1 LTQIHT
7 FKPYVVCSDRA
18 EQVVAPAYDSMAPAE
33 RAAYAKANPSNF
45 IKTMRTPEDYVESE
59 NPSLEMVLDHNLN
72 AVQKMLEDSTFELQP
87 QEALYIYRLHTGDH
101 FQTAVIAEVPVTEYQ
116 QGRIHKHEHTRSE
129 HENRLTQYLQHVGV
143 SSSPICLAYQDDAR
157 IDKTVEIITQDKPL
171 LDFFMEDGVRQTIWK
186 VVETEQI
193 DILRT
198 QFLSVEVAY
207 LTDGHHRMAA
217 SVRHAANRSSS
228 GPWDNF
234 LAALFPAT
242 QLRILSFNRC
252 VRDLNGLSVERLIDG
267 LALNFTV
274 DRISDDRKTM
284 LPSKPGEFTLL
295 VENQLFRLQ
304 VRPARVPNDSVGSLD
319 VSLLQNLFL
328 EPVLGI
334 EDDRSDPRLDFVT
347 GDRGLNGLRQRA
359 EEGWQAGIAC
369 YPTSMTDLMSI
380 ADQGLVMPPKS
391 TCFDPKARSGIFLR
405 FS

>member
-1 LTQIHT
+1 MTQIHT

-18 EQVVAPAYDSMAPAE
+18 ERVVAPAYDSMAPAE
-33 RAAYAKANPSNF
+33 RAAYAKTNPSNF

-59 NPSLEMVLDHNLN
+59 NPSLGMVLDHNLN

-87 QEALYIYRLHTGDH
+87 HEALYIYRLHTGDH
-101 FQTAVIAEVPVTEYQ
+101 VQTAVIAEVPVTEYQ
-116 QGRIHKHEHTRSE
+116 QGRIHKHEHTRFE

-171 LDFFMEDGVRQTIWK
+171 LDFSLEDGVRQTIWK
-186 VVETEQI
+186 VVGTEQI

-252 VRDLNGLSVERLIDG
+252 VRDLNGLSVEQLIDG

-304 VRPARVPNDSVGSLD
+304 VCPARVPNDPVGSLD

-334 EDDRSDPRLDFVT
+334 GDDRSDPRLDFVT

-380 ADQGLVMPPKS
+380 ADRGLVMPPKS

>member
-33 RAAYAKANPSNF
+33 RAAYAKANPPNF

-157 IDKTVEIITQDKPL
+157 IDETVEIITQDKPL

-252 VRDLNGLSVERLIDG
+252 VRDLNGLSVEQLIDG

-359 EEGWQAGIAC
+359 KEGWQAGIAC

>member
-33 RAAYAKANPSNF
+33 RAAYAKANPPNF

-252 VRDLNGLSVERLIDG
+252 VRDLNGLSVEQLIDG

>member
-1 LTQIHT
+1 M
-7 FKPYVVCSDRA
+7 
-18 EQVVAPAYDSMAPAE
+18 VAPAYDSMAPAE
-33 RAAYAKANPSNF
+33 RAAYAKANPPNF

-157 IDKTVEIITQDKPL
+157 IDETVEIITQDKPL

-242 QLRILSFNRC
+242 QLRVLSFNRC
-252 VRDLNGLSVERLIDG
+252 VRDLNGLSVEQLIDG

-334 EDDRSDPRLDFVT
+334 EDDRSDPRPDFVT

-359 EEGWQAGIAC
+359 KEGWQAGIAC

>member
-1 LTQIHT
+1 M
-7 FKPYVVCSDRA
+7 
-18 EQVVAPAYDSMAPAE
+18 VAPAYDSMAPAE
-33 RAAYAKANPSNF
+33 RAAYAKTNPSNF

-59 NPSLEMVLDHNLN
+59 NPSLGMVLDHNLN

-87 QEALYIYRLHTGDH
+87 HEALYIYRLHTGDH
-101 FQTAVIAEVPVTEYQ
+101 VQTAVIAEVPVTEYQ
-116 QGRIHKHEHTRSE
+116 QGRIHKHEHTRFE

-171 LDFFMEDGVRQTIWK
+171 LDFFLEDGVRQTVWK

-252 VRDLNGLSVERLIDG
+252 VRDLNGLSVEQLIDG

-304 VRPARVPNDSVGSLD
+304 VCPARVPNDPVGSLD

-334 EDDRSDPRLDFVT
+334 GDDRSDPRLDFVT

-359 EEGWQAGIAC
+359 KEGWQAGIAC

-380 ADQGLVMPPKS
+380 ADRGLVMPPKS

>member
-1 LTQIHT
+1 
-7 FKPYVVCSDRA
+7 
-18 EQVVAPAYDSMAPAE
+18 
-33 RAAYAKANPSNF
+33 
-45 IKTMRTPEDYVESE
+45 
-59 NPSLEMVLDHNLN
+59 
-72 AVQKMLEDSTFELQP
+72 
-87 QEALYIYRLHTGDH
+87 
-101 FQTAVIAEVPVTEYQ
+101 
-116 QGRIHKHEHTRSE
+116 
-129 HENRLTQYLQHVGV
+129 LQHVGV

-157 IDKTVEIITQDKPL
+157 IDKTVEIITHDKPL
-171 LDFFMEDGVRQTIWK
+171 LDFSLEDGVRQTIWK
-186 VVETEQI
+186 VVGTEQI

-252 VRDLNGLSVERLIDG
+252 VRDLNGLSVEQLIDG

-304 VRPARVPNDSVGSLD
+304 VCPARVPNDPVGSLD

-334 EDDRSDPRLDFVT
+334 GDDRSDPRLDFVT

-380 ADQGLVMPPKS
+380 ADRGLVMPPKS

>member
-1 LTQIHT
+1 M
-7 FKPYVVCSDRA
+7 
-18 EQVVAPAYDSMAPAE
+18 VAPAYDSMAPAE
-33 RAAYAKANPSNF
+33 RAAYAKTNPSNF

-59 NPSLEMVLDHNLN
+59 NPSLGMVLDHNLN
-72 AVQKMLEDSTFELQP
+72 ADQKMLEDSTFELQP
-87 QEALYIYRLHTGDH
+87 HEALYIYRLHTGDH
-101 FQTAVIAEVPVTEYQ
+101 VQTAVIAEVPVTEYQ
-116 QGRIHKHEHTRSE
+116 QGRIHKHEHTRFE

-157 IDKTVEIITQDKPL
+157 IDKTVEIITHDKPL
-171 LDFFMEDGVRQTIWK
+171 LDFSLEDGVRQTIWK
-186 VVETEQI
+186 VVGTEQI

-252 VRDLNGLSVERLIDG
+252 VRDLNGLSVEQLIDG

-304 VRPARVPNDSVGSLD
+304 VCPARVPNDPVGSLD

-334 EDDRSDPRLDFVT
+334 GDDRSDPRLDFVT

-380 ADQGLVMPPKS
+380 ADRGLVMPPKS

>member
-1 LTQIHT
+1 M
-7 FKPYVVCSDRA
+7 
-18 EQVVAPAYDSMAPAE
+18 VAPAYDSMAPVE
-33 RAAYAKANPSNF
+33 RAAYVKANPWNF
-45 IKTMRTPEDYVESE
+45 IKTMRTPEDYDESE

-157 IDKTVEIITQDKPL
+157 IDETVEIITQDKPL

-252 VRDLNGLSVERLIDG
+252 VRDLNGLSVEQLIDG

-284 LPSKPGEFTLL
+284 QPSKPGEFTLL

-380 ADQGLVMPPKS
+380 ADRGLVMPPKS

>member
-1 LTQIHT
+1 M
-7 FKPYVVCSDRA
+7 
-18 EQVVAPAYDSMAPAE
+18 VAPAYDSMAPAE

-72 AVQKMLEDSTFELQP
+72 AVQKMLEDSTFERQP
-87 QEALYIYRLHTGDH
+87 HETLYIYRMHIGDH

-157 IDKTVEIITQDKPL
+157 IDETVEIITQDKPL

-252 VRDLNGLSVERLIDG
+252 VRDLNGLSVEQLIDG

>member
-1 LTQIHT
+1 M
-7 FKPYVVCSDRA
+7 
-18 EQVVAPAYDSMAPAE
+18 VAPAYDSMAPAE
-33 RAAYAKANPSNF
+33 RAAYAKANPPNF

-87 QEALYIYRLHTGDH
+87 QEALYIYRLHAGDH

-143 SSSPICLAYQDDAR
+143 SSSPICLAYQDDAC

>member
-1 LTQIHT
+1 
-7 FKPYVVCSDRA
+7 
-18 EQVVAPAYDSMAPAE
+18 VVAPAYDSMAPAE
-33 RAAYAKANPSNF
+33 RAAYAKTNPSNF

-59 NPSLEMVLDHNLN
+59 NPSLGMVLDHNLN

-87 QEALYIYRLHTGDH
+87 HEALYIYRLHTGDH
-101 FQTAVIAEVPVTEYQ
+101 VQTAVIAEVPVTEYQ

-171 LDFFMEDGVRQTIWK
+171 LDFSLEDGVRQTIWK

-252 VRDLNGLSVERLIDG
+252 VRDLNGLSVEQLIDG

-304 VRPARVPNDSVGSLD
+304 VCPARVPNDPVGSLD

-334 EDDRSDPRLDFVT
+334 GDDRSDPRLDFVT

-380 ADQGLVMPPKS
+380 ADRGLVMPPKS

>member
-1 LTQIHT
+1 M
-7 FKPYVVCSDRA
+7 
-18 EQVVAPAYDSMAPAE
+18 VAPAYDSMAPAE
-33 RAAYAKANPSNF
+33 RAAYAKTNPSNF

-59 NPSLEMVLDHNLN
+59 NPSLGMVLDHNLN

-87 QEALYIYRLHTGDH
+87 HEALYIYRLHTGDH
-101 FQTAVIAEVPVTEYQ
+101 VQTAVIAEVPVTEYQ

-171 LDFFMEDGVRQTIWK
+171 LDFFLEDGVRQTIWK

-252 VRDLNGLSVERLIDG
+252 VRDLNGLSVEQLIDG

-304 VRPARVPNDSVGSLD
+304 VCPARVPNDPVGSLD

-334 EDDRSDPRLDFVT
+334 GDDRSDPRLDFVT

-380 ADQGLVMPPKS
+380 ADRGLVMPPKS

>member
-1 LTQIHT
+1 M
-7 FKPYVVCSDRA
+7 
-18 EQVVAPAYDSMAPAE
+18 VAPAYDSMAPAE
-33 RAAYAKANPSNF
+33 RAAYVKENPSNF

-252 VRDLNGLSVERLIDG
+252 VRDLNGLSVEQLIDG

>member
-1 LTQIHT
+1 
-7 FKPYVVCSDRA
+7 
-18 EQVVAPAYDSMAPAE
+18 MAPAE
-33 RAAYAKANPSNF
+33 RAAYAKANPPNF

-59 NPSLEMVLDHNLN
+59 KPSLEIVLDHNLN

-116 QGRIHKHEHTRSE
+116 QGRIHKHEHTRSK

-157 IDKTVEIITQDKPL
+157 IDETVEIITQDKPL

-198 QFLSVEVAY
+198 QFLGVEVVY

-252 VRDLNGLSVERLIDG
+252 VRDLNGLSVEQLIDG

>member
-1 LTQIHT
+1 M
-7 FKPYVVCSDRA
+7 
-18 EQVVAPAYDSMAPAE
+18 VAPAYDSMAPAE
-33 RAAYAKANPSNF
+33 RAAYAKTNPSNF

-87 QEALYIYRLHTGDH
+87 HEALYIYRLHTGDH
-101 FQTAVIAEVPVTEYQ
+101 VQTAVIAEVPVTEYQ
-116 QGRIHKHEHTRSE
+116 QGRIHKHEHTRFE

-171 LDFFMEDGVRQTIWK
+171 LDFSLEDGVRQTIWK
-186 VVETEQI
+186 VVGTEQI

-252 VRDLNGLSVERLIDG
+252 VRDLNGLSVEQLIDG

-274 DRISDDRKTM
+274 DRISDDRKTI

-304 VRPARVPNDSVGSLD
+304 VCPARVPNDPVGSLD

-380 ADQGLVMPPKS
+380 ADRGLVMPPKS

>member
-1 LTQIHT
+1 M
-7 FKPYVVCSDRA
+7 
-18 EQVVAPAYDSMAPAE
+18 VAPAYDSMAPAE
-33 RAAYAKANPSNF
+33 RAAYAKTNPSNF

-87 QEALYIYRLHTGDH
+87 HEALYIYRLHTGDH
-101 FQTAVIAEVPVTEYQ
+101 VQTAVIAEVPVTEYQ

-171 LDFFMEDGVRQTIWK
+171 LDFSLEDGVRQTIWK
-186 VVETEQI
+186 VVGTEQI

-252 VRDLNGLSVERLIDG
+252 VRDLNGLSVEQLIDG

-304 VRPARVPNDSVGSLD
+304 VRPARVPNDPVGSLD

-334 EDDRSDPRLDFVT
+334 GDDRSDPRLDFVT

-359 EEGWQAGIAC
+359 EEGWQAGITC
-369 YPTSMTDLMSI
+369 YPVSMTDLMSI
-380 ADQGLVMPPKS
+380 ADRGLVMPPKS

>member
-1 LTQIHT
+1 
-7 FKPYVVCSDRA
+7 
-18 EQVVAPAYDSMAPAE
+18 VVAPAYDSMAPAE
-33 RAAYAKANPSNF
+33 RAAYAKTNPSNF

-59 NPSLEMVLDHNLN
+59 NPSLGMVLDHNLN

-87 QEALYIYRLHTGDH
+87 HEALYIYRLHTGDH
-101 FQTAVIAEVPVTEYQ
+101 VQTAVIAEVPVTEYQ

-157 IDKTVEIITQDKPL
+157 IDKTVEIITHDKPL
-171 LDFFMEDGVRQTIWK
+171 LDFSLEDGVRQTIWK
-186 VVETEQI
+186 VVGTEQI

-252 VRDLNGLSVERLIDG
+252 VRDLNGLSVEQLIDG

-304 VRPARVPNDSVGSLD
+304 VRPARVPNDPVGSLD

-334 EDDRSDPRLDFVT
+334 GDDRSDPRLDFVT

-380 ADQGLVMPPKS
+380 ADRGLVMPPKS

>member
-1 LTQIHT
+1 M
-7 FKPYVVCSDRA
+7 
-18 EQVVAPAYDSMAPAE
+18 VAPAYDSMAPAE
-33 RAAYAKANPSNF
+33 RAAYAKTNPSNF

-87 QEALYIYRLHTGDH
+87 HEALYIYRLHTGDH
-101 FQTAVIAEVPVTEYQ
+101 VQTAVIAEVPVTEYQ

-143 SSSPICLAYQDDAR
+143 SSSPICLAYQDDAC
-157 IDKTVEIITQDKPL
+157 IDKTVEIITHDKPL
-171 LDFFMEDGVRQTIWK
+171 LDFSLEDGVRQTIWK

-252 VRDLNGLSVERLIDG
+252 VRDLNGLSVEQLIDG

-380 ADQGLVMPPKS
+380 ADRGLVMPPKS

>member
-1 LTQIHT
+1 M
-7 FKPYVVCSDRA
+7 
-18 EQVVAPAYDSMAPAE
+18 VAPAYDSMAPAE
-33 RAAYAKANPSNF
+33 RVAYAKANPSNF

-59 NPSLEMVLDHNLN
+59 NPSLGMVLDHNLN

-87 QEALYIYRLHTGDH
+87 HEALYIYRLHTGDH
-101 FQTAVIAEVPVTEYQ
+101 VQTAVIAEVPVTEYQ

-252 VRDLNGLSVERLIDG
+252 VRDLNGLSVEQLIDG

>member
-1 LTQIHT
+1 M
-7 FKPYVVCSDRA
+7 
-18 EQVVAPAYDSMAPAE
+18 VAPAYDSMAPAE
-33 RAAYAKANPSNF
+33 RAAYAKANPPNF

-59 NPSLEMVLDHNLN
+59 KPSLEIVLDHNLN

-157 IDKTVEIITQDKPL
+157 IDETVEIITQDKPL

-252 VRDLNGLSVERLIDG
+252 VRDLNGLSVEQLIDG

>member
-59 NPSLEMVLDHNLN
+59 NPSLGMVLDHNLN

-87 QEALYIYRLHTGDH
+87 HEALYIYRLHTGDH
-101 FQTAVIAEVPVTEYQ
+101 VQTAVIAEVPVTEYQ

-143 SSSPICLAYQDDAR
+143 SSSPICLAYQDDAC

-171 LDFFMEDGVRQTIWK
+171 LDFFLEDGVRQTIWK

-207 LTDGHHRMAA
+207 LSDGHHRMAA

-242 QLRILSFNRC
+242 QMRILSFNRC
-252 VRDLNGLSVERLIDG
+252 VRDLNGLSVEQLIDG

>member
-1 LTQIHT
+1 M
-7 FKPYVVCSDRA
+7 
-18 EQVVAPAYDSMAPAE
+18 VAPAYDSMAPAE
-33 RAAYAKANPSNF
+33 RAAYAKANPPNF

-87 QEALYIYRLHTGDH
+87 QEALYIYRLHAGDH

-242 QLRILSFNRC
+242 QMRILSFNRC
-252 VRDLNGLSVERLIDG
+252 VRDLNGLSVEQLIDG

-274 DRISDDRKTM
+274 DRISDDRKPM

-295 VENQLFRLQ
+295 VEDQLFRLQ
-304 VRPARVPNDSVGSLD
+304 VRPARVPNDPVGSLD

-334 EDDRSDPRLDFVT
+334 GDDRSDPRLDFVT

>member
-18 EQVVAPAYDSMAPAE
+18 ERVVAPAYDSMAPAE
-33 RAAYAKANPSNF
+33 RAAYAKTNPSNF

-59 NPSLEMVLDHNLN
+59 NPSLGMVLDHNLN

-87 QEALYIYRLHTGDH
+87 HEALYIYRLHTGDH
-101 FQTAVIAEVPVTEYQ
+101 VQTAVIAEVPVTEYQ
-116 QGRIHKHEHTRSE
+116 QGRIHKHEHTRFE

-157 IDKTVEIITQDKPL
+157 IDKTVEIITHDKPL
-171 LDFFMEDGVRQTIWK
+171 LDFSLEDGVRQTIWK
-186 VVETEQI
+186 VVGTEQI

-252 VRDLNGLSVERLIDG
+252 VRDLNGLSVEQLIDG

-304 VRPARVPNDSVGSLD
+304 VCPARVPNDPVGSLD

-334 EDDRSDPRLDFVT
+334 GDDRSDPRLDFVT

-380 ADQGLVMPPKS
+380 ADRGLVMPPKS

>member
-1 LTQIHT
+1 M
-7 FKPYVVCSDRA
+7 
-18 EQVVAPAYDSMAPAE
+18 VAPAYDSMAPAE
-33 RAAYAKANPSNF
+33 RAAYAKANPPNF

-193 DILRT
+193 DFLRT

-228 GPWDNF
+228 GPWDYF
-234 LAALFPAT
+234 LAAVFPAT

-252 VRDLNGLSVERLIDG
+252 VRDLNGLSVEQLIDG

>member
-1 LTQIHT
+1 M
-7 FKPYVVCSDRA
+7 
-18 EQVVAPAYDSMAPAE
+18 VAPAYDSMAPAE
-33 RAAYAKANPSNF
+33 RAAYAKTNPSNF

-59 NPSLEMVLDHNLN
+59 NPSLGMVLDHNLN

-87 QEALYIYRLHTGDH
+87 HEALYIYRLHTGDH
-101 FQTAVIAEVPVTEYQ
+101 VQTAVIAEVPVTEYQ

-171 LDFFMEDGVRQTIWK
+171 LDFSLEDGVRQTIWK

-252 VRDLNGLSVERLIDG
+252 VRDLNGLSVEQLIDG

-304 VRPARVPNDSVGSLD
+304 VCPARVPNDPVGSLD

-334 EDDRSDPRLDFVT
+334 GDDRSDPRLDFVT

-380 ADQGLVMPPKS
+380 ADRGLVMPPKS

>member
-1 LTQIHT
+1 
-7 FKPYVVCSDRA
+7 
-18 EQVVAPAYDSMAPAE
+18 VVAPAYDSMAPAE
-33 RAAYAKANPSNF
+33 RAAYAKTNPSNF

-59 NPSLEMVLDHNLN
+59 NPSLGMVLDHNLN

-87 QEALYIYRLHTGDH
+87 HEALYIYRLHTGDH
-101 FQTAVIAEVPVTEYQ
+101 VQTAVIAEVPVTEYQ
-116 QGRIHKHEHTRSE
+116 QGRIHKHEHTRFE

-171 LDFFMEDGVRQTIWK
+171 LDFFLEDGVRQTIWK

-252 VRDLNGLSVERLIDG
+252 VRDLNGLSVEQLIDG

-304 VRPARVPNDSVGSLD
+304 VCPARVPNDPVGSLD

-334 EDDRSDPRLDFVT
+334 GDDRSDPRLDFVT

-380 ADQGLVMPPKS
+380 ADRGLVMPPKS

>member
-1 LTQIHT
+1 MTQIHT
-7 FKPYVVCSDRA
+7 FKPYVVCSARA
-18 EQVVAPAYDSMAPAE
+18 ERVVAPAYDSMAPAE
-33 RAAYAKANPSNF
+33 RAAYAKANPPNF

>member
-1 LTQIHT
+1 M
-7 FKPYVVCSDRA
+7 
-18 EQVVAPAYDSMAPAE
+18 VAPAYDSMAPAE
-33 RAAYAKANPSNF
+33 RAAYAKANPPNF

-157 IDKTVEIITQDKPL
+157 IDETVEIITQDKPL

-252 VRDLNGLSVERLIDG
+252 VRDLNGLSVEQLIDG

-347 GDRGLNGLRQRA
+347 GDTGLTGLRQRA
-359 EEGWQAGIAC
+359 KEGWQIGIAC
-369 YPTSMTDLMSI
+369 YPTSMTDLMSV